1 MPKKLGGNRTRTDD
15 SKLPDG
21 YPIPCSVLLNS
32 EVLEGYEFVKA
43 AVAEELIGGR
53 QLYFASLGAFLLF
66 NFSFN

>member
-1 MPKKLGGNRTRTDD
+1 M
-15 SKLPDG
+15 
-21 YPIPCSVLLNS
+21 
-32 EVLEGYEFVKA
+32 LEGYEFVKA